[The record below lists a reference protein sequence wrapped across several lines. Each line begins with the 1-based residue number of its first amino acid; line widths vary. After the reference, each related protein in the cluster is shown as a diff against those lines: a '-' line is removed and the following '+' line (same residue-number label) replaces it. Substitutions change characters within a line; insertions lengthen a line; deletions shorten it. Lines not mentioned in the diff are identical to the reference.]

1 MSPQQLHDLFKVSHT
16 FFYLC
21 VRQPGPLGQRKKLE
35 TLNSTEV
42 GDLAENKGNSGSVY
56 DLEVVPLDKVDKNY
70 YFTLSK
76 EGVTQFRGKVS
87 QFTGLAQWER
97 EYKLFHRIAGI
108 NFFKVYKRWKAFTVW
123 RKGLRY
129 GKMQIAA
136 KHIETNL
143 FLFNHPLR
151 KALLQVRV
159 MTIPLSNM
167 GMISLPKGETFNLE
181 DFVRVQALVHD
192 ELRLSLKQL
201 STNVLTT
208 VRSACDEVVD
218 QFLKANDIAANHK
231 MTFMER
237 AALRAECKK
246 LTRFL
251 RMMDILITDFLKT
264 MVKEAMIKLVAA
276 VESETLVPK
285 VETNDD
291 MDRAALAK
299 KREVHKVKTPVFR
312 IMAMF
317 KRNHNA
323 NTDSDDST
331 QLIPNLENLTRAID
345 GVVADA
351 LEVVG
356 SFVKVLSSSETEMYV
371 MPDGDEEEGDS
382 AEPDDMI
389 TSIKNSPIFL
399 QSKDLIHSHL
409 RDAFAAVREY
419 MTVFEPFRQI
429 YLKNSTNVHNIAGLF
444 ESGDVEL
451 FQSAIAGY
459 KEQIDQFRL
468 VPRYADVGV
477 LFVDS
482 VDMKLA
488 MMPSPVACLAS
499 IRAYLPELVLQC
511 AQQLVDKV
519 GAMNPVIAGEPSTV
533 EAYVNKKKVKDAA
546 NAGLEGFNE
555 RQSYIR
561 SLVHVMDDNSWPAP
575 DQVKALMRMLK
586 ESLVQLE
593 SNIQLAE
600 GKEEEETKKF
610 SLQVTEE
617 TPKVIKKLGEV
628 REQLDA
634 NLIGD
639 VDASDEKVVKF
650 LAQQEADFVKLKA
663 RLEKIQE
670 YQVILKLPVDDF
682 EMVEEVGADL
692 NLKVRLWND
701 RVEWTKLRQRIL
713 DSPINSLDCVML
725 EKELAKYNKTVQM
738 TGKGLPLNKVVP
750 RLKASVDEINPVLP
764 IVMDLRNPCLKDRHW
779 EKINALVGF
788 NMQESESFSLFDLID
803 KGVTKFQEDISVI
816 ATSAQQESIL
826 EEMMAKVTGIWEKL
840 IFDVK
845 PYKEVKDLYIL
856 GDTSEVIASL
866 DDSLVTINTVL
877 GSRYVSG
884 IRTFVDTWRSK
895 LMHFQETLDEWLT
908 CQRNWMYLETIFGS
922 ADIIR
927 QLPGPAKTFQAV
939 DKSWKM
945 IMKATN
951 EDNNALK
958 AGTHDKTRKDTFK
971 SHNANLDQIQKDLE
985 DYLETK
991 RMAFPRFYFLSN
1003 DELLEILSQA
1013 KEPRAVQPH
1022 LRKCFDNLV
1031 KLEFGSEPG
1040 SIDILAMFSSE
1051 NERVSLGKNLKARG
1065 NVEEWLTAVE
1075 KKMKESLHGYMKA
1088 GLLDYDTKPRDEWI
1102 AHHPGQIVATVAQM
1116 TWARETERVLRSDDP
1131 IAGMKQWAIE
1141 YKAEL
1146 QKLIVKIRGSL
1157 PKLVRYIIVALVTTD
1172 VHARDIIDELCEREV
1187 RDVHDF
1193 LWQQQLRYY
1202 WDLEIDNCM
1211 IKHSDAKV
1219 NYGYEYMGATSRLVI
1234 TPLTDRCWLT
1244 LTGSYALKLGAAPAG
1259 PAGTGKTESSKDLA
1273 KAMGIQCVVFN
1284 SSGQTQSQ

>member
-1 MSPQQLHDLFKVSHT
+1 
-16 FFYLC
+16 
-21 VRQPGPLGQRKKLE
+21 
-35 TLNSTEV
+35 
-42 GDLAENKGNSGSVY
+42 
-56 DLEVVPLDKVDKNY
+56 
-70 YFTLSK
+70 
-76 EGVTQFRGKVS
+76 
-87 QFTGLAQWER
+87 
-97 EYKLFHRIAGI
+97 
-108 NFFKVYKRWKAFTVW
+108 
-123 RKGLRY
+123 
-129 GKMQIAA
+129 
-136 KHIETNL
+136 
-143 FLFNHPLR
+143 
-151 KALLQVRV
+151 
-159 MTIPLSNM
+159 
-167 GMISLPKGETFNLE
+167 
-181 DFVRVQALVHD
+181 
-192 ELRLSLKQL
+192 
-201 STNVLTT
+201 
-208 VRSACDEVVD
+208 
-218 QFLKANDIAANHK
+218 
-231 MTFMER
+231 
-237 AALRAECKK
+237 
-246 LTRFL
+246 
-251 RMMDILITDFLKT
+251 
-264 MVKEAMIKLVAA
+264 
-276 VESETLVPK
+276 
-285 VETNDD
+285 
-291 MDRAALAK
+291 
-299 KREVHKVKTPVFR
+299 
-312 IMAMF
+312 
-317 KRNHNA
+317 
-323 NTDSDDST
+323 
-331 QLIPNLENLTRAID
+331 
-345 GVVADA
+345 
-351 LEVVG
+351 
-356 SFVKVLSSSETEMYV
+356 
-371 MPDGDEEEGDS
+371 
-382 AEPDDMI
+382 MI

-409 RDAFAAVREY
+409 RDAFTAVKEY

-429 YLKNSTNVHNIAGLF
+429 YLKNSSNVHNIAGLF

-451 FQSAIAGY
+451 FQNAIAGY
-459 KEQIDQFRL
+459 KGQIDQFRL

-511 AQQLVDKV
+511 AQELVDKV
-519 GAMNPVIAGEPSTV
+519 GAMNPVIAGEPNTV

-561 SLVHVMDDNSWPAP
+561 SLVHVMDDNTWPAP

-586 ESLVQLE
+586 ESLVHLE
-593 SNIQLAE
+593 SNVQLAE

-650 LAQQEADFVKLKA
+650 LAQQEADFAKLKA

-682 EMVEEVGADL
+682 EMVEEVGLDL

-738 TGKGLPLNKVVP
+738 TAKGLPLNKVVP

-779 EKINALVGF
+779 EKINTLVGF

-803 KGVTKFQEDISVI
+803 KGVTRFQEDISVI

-840 IFDVK
+840 VFDVK

-1013 KEPRAVQPH
+1013 KEPRAVQAH

-1088 GLLDYDTKPRDEWI
+1088 GLIDYDTKPRDEWI
-1102 AHHPGQIVATVAQM
+1102 ADHPGQIVATVAQM

-1131 IAGMKQWAIE
+1131 IAGMKQWALD

-1146 QKLIVKIRGSL
+1146 QKLIVKIRGAL

-1202 WDLEIDNCM
+1202 WDLEIDDCM

-1259 PAGTGKTESSKDLA
+1259 PAGTGKTESSKGT
-1273 KAMGIQCVVFN
+1273 KP
-1284 SSGQTQSQ
+1284 